1 VYPCTFSWEGGAT
14 LVGTRVNA
22 VSSSAARV
30 LRFGVFEVDLQTGEL
45 RRHGLRVRLPS
56 QSFQVLALLLEHPGE
71 LVTREEFREKLWH
84 TDTFVDFDHGVH
96 AAVNRLR
103 EALGDSADCPKFVET
118 LPRRGYRFIVPVEWN
133 SVDSEQAAP
142 VSSGVAPTQRSWPRY
157 VLGIASLILVALALT
172 VPFLYK
178 EKPRALGETDTVI
191 LADFSNKTGDPAF
204 DDALQQALSISLQQ
218 SPFLNVLSDH
228 KVRETLKL
236 MGRPVNENLGGE
248 AALVVCQR
256 TGSKAVF
263 SGSITK
269 LGNQY
274 VIGLDARNC
283 ETGEVIAVEQLQ
295 APRKEA
301 VLDTLGSAGKR
312 LRRKLGESL
321 SSLQK
326 FEMPLE
332 KATTSSIA
340 ALKAYGAGKKIGETK
355 GEAESIPYFKHAIDL
370 DPNFALAY
378 ASLSGAYQNLGEGGI
393 SRGYAQKAFALRDR
407 VTERENFG
415 VQALYFNFVTGER
428 EKAIENCTLWAQSY
442 PRELTAH
449 ICLFFTREYLGRNE
463 ESLAD
468 GLECIRLEPDNGT
481 CYGELVSV
489 YGKLNRLSEAKMI
502 YQQGLSRRL
511 DHPFLHGSRYFIAFL
526 EDDPEEM
533 ERQVNWAAGKTGTE
547 DSLLADQ
554 SDTEAFF
561 GRFAKA
567 RNLSRRVVE
576 SAVRHGQTDLV
587 GQWQINGALRE
598 ALVGNNGRAR
608 QQASLAL
615 SRASTQVSREV
626 AGVVFAMTGD
636 SVRAKGLGQELTRSF
651 PYDTMQINFWRPITL
666 AAVQMSSNSP
676 ARALDELRAAAP
688 YEMGEQ
694 LPLLAAYLRGQAY
707 LALHRGPEA
716 AVEFQKLIDHRGLVG
731 NRVYA
736 SLARLGAARSF
747 WMESDTV
754 KARAAYNDF
763 FKLWRNADPDIPV
776 LIAARAEY
784 AKLK

>member
-1 VYPCTFSWEGGAT
+1 
-14 LVGTRVNA
+14 
-22 VSSSAARV
+22 
-30 LRFGVFEVDLQTGEL
+30 
-45 RRHGLRVRLPS
+45 
-56 QSFQVLALLLEHPGE
+56 
-71 LVTREEFREKLWH
+71 
-84 TDTFVDFDHGVH
+84 
-96 AAVNRLR
+96 
-103 EALGDSADCPKFVET
+103 
-118 LPRRGYRFIVPVEWN
+118 
-133 SVDSEQAAP
+133 
-142 VSSGVAPTQRSWPRY
+142 
-157 VLGIASLILVALALT
+157 
-172 VPFLYK
+172 
-178 EKPRALGETDTVI
+178 
-191 LADFSNKTGDPAF
+191 
-204 DDALQQALSISLQQ
+204 
-218 SPFLNVLSDH
+218 
-228 KVRETLKL
+228 
-236 MGRPVNENLGGE
+236 
-248 AALVVCQR
+248 
-256 TGSKAVF
+256 
-263 SGSITK
+263 
-269 LGNQY
+269 
-274 VIGLDARNC
+274 
-283 ETGEVIAVEQLQ
+283 
-295 APRKEA
+295 
-301 VLDTLGSAGKR
+301 
-312 LRRKLGESL
+312 
-321 SSLQK
+321 
-326 FEMPLE
+326 
-332 KATTSSIA
+332 
-340 ALKAYGAGKKIGETK
+340 
-355 GEAESIPYFKHAIDL
+355 
-370 DPNFALAY
+370 
-378 ASLSGAYQNLGEGGI
+378 
-393 SRGYAQKAFALRDR
+393 
-407 VTERENFG
+407 
-415 VQALYFNFVTGER
+415 
-428 EKAIENCTLWAQSY
+428 
-442 PRELTAH
+442 
-449 ICLFFTREYLGRNE
+449 
-463 ESLAD
+463 
-468 GLECIRLEPDNGT
+468 
-481 CYGELVSV
+481 
-489 YGKLNRLSEAKMI
+489 MI